1 MTLTSAN
8 WSAQSPKLTGNSNSA
23 LNYSTQQR
31 NQIKEN
37 YIDKGYTVKIPRSL
51 IDYDNWKGA
60 VFVAE
65 CNKCDITK
73 PINQRTLGATYA
85 ISGGYAGGYTVRP
98 SQPTVHYNANLNS
111 GYLSSAITPSLVNTQ
126 IADQGIPQNS
136 TTAAAGFNWN
146 QVYAG
151 DPVNLV
157 TGNFYHNER
166 DIHIPGRGGLDLVF
180 ERSYNS
186 HNPKDGPLGFG

>member
-1 MTLTSAN
+1 MA
-8 WSAQSPKLTGNSNSA
+8 W
-23 LNYSTQQR
+23 
-31 NQIKEN
+31 
-37 YIDKGYTVKIPRSL
+37 
-51 IDYDNWKGA
+51 
-60 VFVAE
+60 
-65 CNKCDITK
+65 
-73 PINQRTLGATYA
+73 
-85 ISGGYAGGYTVRP
+85 AGGYTVRP
-98 SQPTVHYNANLNS
+98 SQPTVQYNANLNS
-111 GYLSSAITPSLVNTQ
+111 GYLSTAITPSLVNTQ

-136 TTAAAGFNWN
+136 TTAATGYNWN
-146 QVYAG
+146 QVYIG